1 MFSAAESLAA
11 STFATYP
18 TPKVV
23 RIISWKLALLRYSL
37 LLLVFLFIFLN
48 QILLRG
54 NHLRTVSLSG
64 NAQISVHLPTIGNCD
79 SFLSDCNIDFT
90 PLDKL
95 RYCKQGQDRIED
107 CKQCVYRDPTE
118 LSAASGPGQ
127 DALIPT
133 NIRTFVQRRKCFPSE
148 YNDWSCPDG
157 IFEFVNEDGSVH
169 LENDKTQPWSDL
181 FVADVERFRLLLDH
195 SALSDGG
202 VNAESFQMSGTWLNC
217 TAHHGTRSCR
227 KEPILCFSSG
237 CAHDPEH
244 HQASLELLKG
254 AAPVATK
261 EGITK
266 ALNNSEEGK
275 AKSPAKS
282 KSRRR
287 RRSPQHLPSLAAFE
301 SEEEEPETF
310 DDLESRYIE
319 RAMENNLAVSL
330 QKGDIF
336 PVSLLLKMAGVS
348 LDGLPALRN
357 KSTYRAEGFSVTI
370 RVHYTNIRPWVG
382 LHVLPWM
389 TQERQGL
396 RYSVEAIR
404 HPSQAFKRRVVSEE
418 NKNLTSGHLLGRRVV
433 EEDHGISIVVQ
444 QYGDMKVWDFGYTL
458 VILTTTLA
466 MLAVSNCI
474 LDAVA
479 FSCMEK
485 SHEYQQLKYE
495 DALDLEGT

>member
-1 MFSAAESLAA
+1 MLSAAEKLASSA
-11 STFATYP
+11 FVTYP

-23 RIISWKLALLRYSL
+23 RIVNWKLALLRYSL
-37 LLLVFLFIFLN
+37 LLLVFLFIFVN
-48 QILLRG
+48 QILFRG

-64 NAQISVHLPTIGNCD
+64 NAQMSVHLPTIGNCD
-79 SFLSDCNIDFT
+79 SFLSDCSVDFT

-95 RYCKQGQDRIED
+95 SYCQQGQERSDNWKR
-107 CKQCVYRDPTE
+107 CVYRDPTE
-118 LSAASGPGQ
+118 LSAASGQ

-133 NIRTFVQRRKCFPSE
+133 NIRTFVQRRKCFPSK
-148 YNDWSCPDG
+148 YNGWSCPDG
-157 IFEFVNEDGSVH
+157 IFEFINEDGSVP
-169 LENDKTQPWSDL
+169 EKDKTQPWSDL

-217 TAHHGTRSCR
+217 TIHHGTRRCR
-227 KEPILCFSSG
+227 EEPILCFSSS
-237 CAHDPEH
+237 CAQDPEH
-244 HQASLELLKG
+244 HRASLELLKG

-261 EGITK
+261 EGIKK
-266 ALNNSEEGK
+266 ALNHSEEGK
-275 AKSPAKS
+275 IKESATS

-287 RRSPQHLPSLAAFE
+287 RRSPRQLPSLAAFE
-301 SEEEEPETF
+301 SDEPQTF
-310 DDLESRYIE
+310 DDIESRYIE

-330 QKGDIF
+330 RKGDIF
-336 PVSLLLKMAGVS
+336 PVSLLLKMGGVN
-348 LDGLPALRN
+348 LDRPPALRN
-357 KSTYRAEGFSVTI
+357 RSTYRAEGFSLTI

-404 HPSQAFKRRVVSEE
+404 HPSQAFSRRVVSEE
-418 NKNLTSGHLLGRRVV
+418 NKNLTSGHLMGRRVV
-433 EEDHGISIVVQ
+433 EEDHGISFVIQ
-444 QYGDMKVWDFGYTL
+444 QYGDMKVWDFGHTL

-474 LDAVA
+474 LDMVA
-479 FSCMEK
+479 FSCMER
-485 SHEYQQLKYE
+485 SHEYQLLKYE
-495 DALDLEGT
+495 NAVDLEGT

>member
-1 MFSAAESLAA
+1 MFSAVESLAA
-11 STFATYP
+11 STFVTYP

-48 QILLRG
+48 QILFRG

-64 NAQISVHLPTIGNCD
+64 NAQISIQLPTIGNCD
-79 SFLSDCNIDFT
+79 SFLNDCSVDFT
-90 PLDKL
+90 PLDQL
-95 RYCKQGQDRIED
+95 SYCNQGQNRSDD
-107 CKQCVYRDPTE
+107 CKRCVYRDPTE
-118 LSAASGPGQ
+118 LSAASGQ
-127 DALIPT
+127 DALVPT

-148 YNDWSCPDG
+148 YNGWSCPDG
-157 IFEFVNEDGSVH
+157 IFEFINEDGSAV
-169 LENDKTQPWSDL
+169 EDGKTQPWSDL

-217 TAHHGTRSCR
+217 TSHQSTRSCR
-227 KEPILCFSSG
+227 EEPILCFSSD
-237 CAHDPEH
+237 CVHDPEH
-244 HQASLELLKG
+244 QRASLELLKG

-261 EGITK
+261 EGIKK
-266 ALNNSEEGK
+266 ALNHSAEDK
-275 AKSPAKS
+275 AKNHAKS
-282 KSRRR
+282 TSRRR
-287 RRSPQHLPSLAAFE
+287 RRSPRHLPPLVAFE
-301 SEEEEPETF
+301 SDEPAETF
-310 DDLESRYIE
+310 DDAESRYIE

-330 QKGDIF
+330 RKGDIF

-357 KSTYRAEGFSVTI
+357 KSTYRSEGFSLTI
-370 RVHYTNIRPWVG
+370 RVHYTNIRPWIG

-389 TQERQGL
+389 ARERQGL
-396 RYSVEAIR
+396 RYSVQAIR
-404 HPSQAFKRRVVSEE
+404 HPSQAFSRRVVSEE
-418 NKNLTSGHLLGRRVV
+418 SKNLTSGRLLGRRVV

-444 QYGDMKVWDFGYTL
+444 QYGDMKVWDFGHML

-474 LDAVA
+474 LDTVA
-479 FSCMEK
+479 FSCMER
-485 SHEYQQLKYE
+485 SREYQQLKYE
-495 DALDLEGT
+495 NALDLEGT